1 MIRDDSDI
9 SALTLTADAAIV
21 TLRLYVSI
29 PEMTVVIDRR
39 TVGERAGLQGG
50 HIGPDGDCAVL
61 RITGELDAYTAPFL
75 RDRMRDLTAV
85 GVRHVIADLRQV
97 DFLDSTGL
105 GVLVGGL
112 KRFREHGG
120 SLAPVVT
127 KSSILKIFQITG
139 LTSVLPPRSSVEEA
153 DRPRPALAS
162 GGRGQGRQH
171 GRMVQA
177 ARSGVE
183 LKRRHTAAAGAVRLV

>member
-1 MIRDDSDI
+1 MDI
-9 SALTLTADAAIV
+9 V
-21 TLRLYVSI
+21 
-29 PEMTVVIDRR
+29 
-39 TVGERAGLQGG
+39 
-50 HIGPDGDCAVL
+50 GPDGDCAVL
-61 RITGELDAYTAPFL
+61 RITGDLDAYTAPFL

-120 SLAPVVT
+120 SLAPVAT

-139 LTSVLPPRSSVEEA
+139 LTSVLPPRPSVA
-153 DRPRPALAS
+153 DAIDLDPHWR
-162 GGRGQGRQH
+162 
-171 GRMVQA
+171 QA
-177 ARSGVE
+177 AEAKAGS
-183 LKRRHTAAAGAVRLV
+183 TAEWCKQHDLV

>member
-1 MIRDDSDI
+1 VQDFKVDI
-9 SALTLTADAAIV
+9 
-21 TLRLYVSI
+21 
-29 PEMTVVIDRR
+29 
-39 TVGERAGLQGG
+39 
-50 HIGPDGDCAVL
+50 IGPDGDCAVL

-85 GVRHVIADLRQV
+85 GVRHVIADLRRV

-139 LTSVLPPRSSVEEA
+139 LTSVLPPRSSVA
-153 DRPRPALAS
+153 DAIDVDPHWR
-162 GGRGQGRQH
+162 
-171 GRMVQA
+171 QA
-177 ARSGVE
+177 AEAKAGS
-183 LKRRHTAAAGAVRLV
+183 TAEWCKQHDLV

>member
-1 MIRDDSDI
+1 VQDFKVDI
-9 SALTLTADAAIV
+9 V
-21 TLRLYVSI
+21 
-29 PEMTVVIDRR
+29 
-39 TVGERAGLQGG
+39 
-50 HIGPDGDCAVL
+50 GPDGDCAVL
-61 RITGELDAYTAPFL
+61 RITGDLDAYTAPFL

-120 SLAPVVT
+120 SLAPVAT

-139 LTSVLPPRSSVEEA
+139 LTSVLPPRPSVA
-153 DRPRPALAS
+153 DAIDLDSHWR
-162 GGRGQGRQH
+162 
-171 GRMVQA
+171 QA
-177 ARSGVE
+177 AEAKAGS
-183 LKRRHTAAAGAVRLV
+183 TAEWCKQHDLV